1 MKNTCEDVIEC
12 CCWKIQSCLNA
23 SQLCWSEWSET
34 EAEPLYSALHVR
46 LERLIA
52 HPPLLFLN
60 SATTLNNKASFNIGR
75 MEPCIGIS
83 TFEAAVTSSR
93 LHGLTLSIVSGFSL
107 YCPTQSLTSRMG
119 GIYGATD

>member
-75 MEPCIGIS
+75 ME
-83 TFEAAVTSSR
+83 
-93 LHGLTLSIVSGFSL
+93 SIVSGFSL